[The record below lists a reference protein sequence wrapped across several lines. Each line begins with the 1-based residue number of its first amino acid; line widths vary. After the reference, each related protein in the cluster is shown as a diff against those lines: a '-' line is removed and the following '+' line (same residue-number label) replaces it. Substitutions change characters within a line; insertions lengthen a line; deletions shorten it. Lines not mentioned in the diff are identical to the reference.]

1 MEEEIIESIDEE
13 KLPTIINYHYDED
26 VIEEVIPEEI
36 PGTSGIIGG
45 NPFGNIRIQINGQDI
60 FM

>member
-1 MEEEIIESIDEE
+1 MEEEIIKSIDEE
-13 KLPTIINYHYDED
+13 KLPTIISNDED

-45 NPFGNIRIQINGQDI
+45 NPFRNIRIQINGQDI

>member
-13 KLPTIINYHYDED
+13 KLPTITTNDED

-45 NPFGNIRIQINGQDI
+45 NPFVNIRIQINGQDI

>member
-13 KLPTIINYHYDED
+13 KLPTIISNDED

-36 PGTSGIIGG
+36 PGTSGIIEG

>member
-1 MEEEIIESIDEE
+1 MEEVIEPIEEE
-13 KLPTIINYHYDED
+13 KLPTIIKEEED

>member
-13 KLPTIINYHYDED
+13 KLPTIISNDED

-36 PGTSGIIGG
+36 PGTGGIIGG

>member
-13 KLPTIINYHYDED
+13 KLPTIITNDED

-45 NPFGNIRIQINGQDI
+45 NLFGNIRIQING
-60 FM
+60 

>member
-13 KLPTIINYHYDED
+13 KLPTIISNDED

-45 NPFGNIRIQINGQDI
+45 NPFENIRIQINGQDI

>member
-13 KLPTIINYHYDED
+13 KLPTIISNDED

-36 PGTSGIIGG
+36 PGTNGIIGG

>member
-1 MEEEIIESIDEE
+1 MEEEIIESVDEE
-13 KLPTIINYHYDED
+13 KLPTIITNDEN

-36 PGTSGIIGG
+36 PGTSGIIAEAI
-45 NPFGNIRIQINGQDI
+45 PSGNIRIQINGQDI

>member
-1 MEEEIIESIDEE
+1 MEEEIIESVDEE
-13 KLPTIINYHYDED
+13 KLPTIITNDED

-36 PGTSGIIGG
+36 PGTSGIIRG

>member
-13 KLPTIINYHYDED
+13 KLPTIISNDED

-45 NPFGNIRIQINGQDI
+45 NPFGNIRIQINGRY
-60 FM
+60 FYV

>member
-13 KLPTIINYHYDED
+13 NIPTIISNDED

>member
-13 KLPTIINYHYDED
+13 KLPTIISNDED
-26 VIEEVIPEEI
+26 VIKEVIPEEI

>member
-13 KLPTIINYHYDED
+13 KLPNIITENED

-45 NPFGNIRIQINGQDI
+45 NPFGNIKIQINGQDI

>member
-13 KLPTIINYHYDED
+13 KLPTIISNDED

-45 NPFGNIRIQINGQDI
+45 NPFGNIRIRINGQDI

>member
-13 KLPTIINYHYDED
+13 KLPTIISNDED

-36 PGTSGIIGG
+36 PGPSGII
-45 NPFGNIRIQINGQDI
+45 
-60 FM
+60 

>member
-1 MEEEIIESIDEE
+1 MEEIIESIEEE
-13 KLPTIINYHYDED
+13 KLPTIIKEEED